1 MANPKIQ
8 PAMAHTSQYSTR
20 MVVTYKYGSLVI
32 AGIGLVWAV
41 VFAVMG
47 SWWMAAIETA
57 AFATGLAIH
66 LLIRRNHLTFGILAG
81 QAALMVI
88 IIFIGLF
95 LDVPTAE
102 APRVSH
108 IYLLALA
115 AMGYLNY
122 QREKSR
128 AQMALIVL
136 CLLAFIAL
144 ASAPLATPFVVPM
157 PDMVRSIGSW
167 ANTIMATTILAFCI
181 HAMQAEFVRQ
191 DNLSRDLVAALWNE
205 EFDLV
210 YQPQVDLSQTTIGAE
225 ALLRW
230 NSPKRGIVS
239 PVEFVPQAEKLGLM
253 VAIGGWVLEKG
264 CCTLVEWGKH
274 PDLRHVSLSIN
285 VSASQ
290 LMHDDFEA
298 FVHETLAKTGAD
310 PQRLI
315 LELTES
321 MLVTD
326 MEQVIAKLGRL
337 HDLGITNALDDF
349 GTGFSSLSYLRHLPF
364 QQIKIDKSFVQ
375 DSVKSERGA
384 SFVKNIVHIG
394 RDLGHTVLAE
404 GVETIEQH
412 ALLAHVGSMQFQGY
426 LYGRPMALDDFQ
438 QRLENEAKRPAPKLV
453 RAGR

>member
-1 MANPKIQ
+1 MANPKRQ

-20 MVVTYKYGSLVI
+20 MVVAYKYGSLVF

-47 SWWMAAIETA
+47 WWWMVAIETA
-57 AFATGLAIH
+57 AFVTGIAIH
-66 LLIRRNHLTFGILAG
+66 LLILRNHLTFGIFAG
-81 QAALMVI
+81 QAALMMIV
-88 IIFIGLF
+88 IFIGLL

-108 IYLLALA
+108 IYLLAIA

-122 QREKSR
+122 QRQKSR
-128 AQMALIVL
+128 AQLALIGL
-136 CLLAFIAL
+136 CLLAFVAL
-144 ASAPLATPFVVPM
+144 ASAPLATPFTVQM
-157 PDMVRSIGSW
+157 TDMVSSIGSW
-167 ANTIMATTILAFCI
+167 TNAIMATTILVFCI

-191 DNLSRDLVAALWNE
+191 DTLSHDLVTALWND

-239 PVEFVPQAEKLGLM
+239 PVEFIPQAEKLGLM

-264 CCTLVEWGKH
+264 CCTLAEWGKH
-274 PDLRHVSLSIN
+274 PDLRHMSLSIN

-290 LMHDDFEA
+290 LMHEDFEA

-326 MEQVIAKLGRL
+326 MELVIAKLDRL
-337 HDLGITNALDDF
+337 HKLGITNALDDF

-412 ALLAHVGSMQFQGY
+412 ALLAHVGSVQFQGY

-438 QRLENEAKRPAPKLV
+438 QRMEDEAKRPAPKLV

>member
-1 MANPKIQ
+1 MANPKKQ
-8 PAMAHTSQYSTR
+8 SAMAHTSQYSTR
-20 MVVTYKYGSLVI
+20 MVVAYKYGSLVI

-41 VFAVMG
+41 VFAAMG
-47 SWWMAAIETA
+47 SWWMAAIEAA
-57 AFATGLAIH
+57 AFAIGIAIH
-66 LLIRRNHLTFGILAG
+66 LLILSNHLTFGILAG

-88 IIFIGLF
+88 IIFVGLS
-95 LDVPTAE
+95 LDVPTVE

-122 QREKSR
+122 QREKSYT
-128 AQMALIVL
+128 QLALIGL
-136 CLLAFIAL
+136 CLLSFIAL
-144 ASAPLATPFVVPM
+144 ASTPLATQLMVPM

-167 ANTIMATTILAFCI
+167 ANTIMATTILVFCI

-191 DNLSRDLVAALWNE
+191 DTLSHDLVTALWND

-210 YQPQVDLSQTTIGAE
+210 YQPQVDLSQSTIGAE

-230 NSPKRGIVS
+230 NSPKRGVVS
-239 PVEFVPQAEKLGLM
+239 PVEFIPQAEKLGLM

-264 CCTLVEWGKH
+264 CRTLAEWGKH
-274 PDLRHVSLSIN
+274 PDFRHLSLSIN

-290 LMHDDFEA
+290 LMQEDFEEL
-298 FVHETLAKTGAD
+298 VRDTLDKTGAD

-326 MEQVIAKLGRL
+326 MELVIAKLDRL
-337 HDLGITNALDDF
+337 HELGITNALDDF
-349 GTGFSSLSYLRHLPF
+349 GTGFSSLSYLRRMPI

-375 DSVKSERGA
+375 DSVSSERGA
-384 SFVKNIVHIG
+384 SFVKNVVHIG
-394 RDLGHTVLAE
+394 HDLGHNVLAE
-404 GVETIEQH
+404 GVETREQH
-412 ALLAHVGSMQFQGY
+412 TLLALVGSLQFQGY
-426 LYGRPMALDDFQ
+426 LYGRPMALADFE
-438 QRLENEAKRPAPKLV
+438 RRIENEAKSPAPNLV